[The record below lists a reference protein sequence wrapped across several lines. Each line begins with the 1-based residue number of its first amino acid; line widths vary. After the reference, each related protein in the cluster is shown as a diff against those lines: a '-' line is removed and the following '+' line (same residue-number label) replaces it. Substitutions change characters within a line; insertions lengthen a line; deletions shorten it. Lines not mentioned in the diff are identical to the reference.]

1 VSAAT
6 TLDPALQLA
15 LRGAAALLFGSAAVH
30 KLRDPAGFRD
40 ALDAYGLLPE
50 TTLMPGVAALIAA
63 EAAIAIGC
71 VLPASAA
78 PACLAGALL
87 LALYSAAI
95 GINLV
100 RGRRAIDCG
109 CGGPGGARPLRA
121 DLVARNAGVA
131 ALLCVAALTPSPRT
145 LVWLDA
151 ATVGCAI
158 AMLALLYAA
167 IDVAAANAA
176 RLHSE
181 EAPAW
186 APR

>member
-1 VSAAT
+1 MSAAA
-6 TLDPALQLA
+6 TLDPAIQLA
-15 LRGAAALLFGSAAVH
+15 LRGAAACLFGSAAAH
-30 KLRDPAGFRD
+30 KLRDPAGFRA

-50 TTLMPGVAALIAA
+50 SAVAPSVFALIAT

-71 VLPASAA
+71 VLPASGAT
-78 PACLAGALL
+78 ACLLGALL
-87 LALYSAAI
+87 LALYSVAI

-121 DLVARNAGVA
+121 DLLARNAGVA
-131 ALLCVAALTPSPRT
+131 VLLCAAALESDPRT

-151 ATVGCAI
+151 ATIGGAI
-158 AMLALLYAA
+158 AMLALLYAG

-176 RLHSE
+176 RLQME
-181 EAPAW
+181 DAPAW
-186 APR
+186 ARR

>member
-1 VSAAT
+1 MSAAA
-6 TLDPALQLA
+6 TLDPAIQLA
-15 LRGAAALLFGSAAVH
+15 LRAAAALLFGSAAAH
-30 KLRDPAGFRD
+30 KLCNPAGFRD
-40 ALDAYGLLPE
+40 SLGAYGLLPE
-50 TTLMPGVAALIAA
+50 PLLMPSVVALIAA

-71 VLPASAA
+71 VLPASAT
-78 PACLAGALL
+78 PACLAGVLL
-87 LALYSAAI
+87 LALYSTAI

-121 DLVARNAGVA
+121 DLLARNAGIA
-131 ALLCVAALTPSPRT
+131 ALLCIATLAPSPRA

-151 ATVGCAI
+151 ATIGCAI

-167 IDVAAANAA
+167 IDVAAANSA
-176 RLHSE
+176 RLLSE
-181 EAPAW
+181 DAPAW